1 MTSHFLWSGMATCGE
16 RSRRGP
22 HESGRDWHH
31 FYPDQFSI
39 IVQNKNQNEETN
51 INPNYN
57 LQYLIDLFNYLHVHH
72 HHWAMA
78 VDTRNLGLS
87 GNEYKT
93 EENRNRQ
100 T

>member
-1 MTSHFLWSGMATCGE
+1 MVRGVVEGPTRAGEIDTTSILTNLALQCKIKT
-16 RSRRGP
+16 
-22 HESGRDWHH
+22 
-31 FYPDQFSI
+31 
-39 IVQNKNQNEETN
+39 KNEETN

-57 LQYLIDLFNYLHVHH
+57 LQYLIDLFNYLHVHR

-87 GNEYKT
+87 DNEYKT